1 MTKDT
6 DTFPRKP
13 TNPPSVRVINVL
25 LLCLFFLAHGNVV
38 AGDGDELEAQ
48 VADDDLLLFKSV
60 KMKKFSERF
69 MLPSSYSDDRI
80 ARERDKLERYF
91 SLLLESVG
99 DINASHKKER
109 CERIYPLSINGGDK
123 AGWEENENVSKT
135 ACIQYETTFSKIGV
149 LTSEFRYA
157 QVNGKWFIES
167 FSIGDDDNTSEK
179 TKRLNAIGVNV
190 IGRVVGFH

>member
-1 MTKDT
+1 MTKYT

-13 TNPPSVRVINVL
+13 TNPPSVGVINVL
-25 LLCLFFLAHGNVV
+25 LLCLFFLAHGNVA

-48 VADDDLLLFKSV
+48 VADDDLLLLKNGE
-60 KMKKFSERF
+60 MKKFSERF
-69 MLPSSYSDDRI
+69 MLPSSYSDERMV
-80 ARERDKLERYF
+80 RERDKLERYF

-99 DINASHKKER
+99 DINSSHKKEK

-135 ACIQYETTFSKIGV
+135 ACIQYETIFSKIGV
-149 LTSEFRYA
+149 LMSEFRYA
-157 QVNGKWFIES
+157 QVNGKWLVES
-167 FSIGDDDNTSEK
+167 FSIGDDDNASEK

-190 IGRVVGFH
+190 IGRVAGFH